1 MRRLFILALVL
12 LGASPA
18 WSHSE
23 VDARNR
29 VSFRVEARREVA
41 NDWATARFSI
51 LAEGKDPAVVANSV
65 NSQMTAALVKAKGTK
80 DIEIRSGAYVTQP
93 VYDNGR
99 VVRWRARQELRLE
112 SGDVDRLSKL
122 IGTLQGESVSL
133 SGIVFSVKS
142 ETRDALEGELINEA
156 LAAFRARA
164 SLIAKGMNAADW
176 SLVGLSVG
184 RSGGE
189 PQMVHMRAEAD
200 MMSMSQSAPPA
211 FEAGT
216 SDIRIQID
224 GSVEL
229 E

>member
-12 LGASPA
+12 FGGSPA

-29 VSFRVEARREVA
+29 VSFRVEVRREVA
-41 NDWATARFSI
+41 NDWATARLSI
-51 LAEGKDPAVVANSV
+51 LAEGKDPAVVADSV
-65 NSQMTAALVKAKGTK
+65 NNQMKAALVKAKGTK
-80 DIEIRSGAYVTQP
+80 EVEVRSGAYVTQP
-93 VYDNGR
+93 VYDDGR

-142 ETRDALEGELINEA
+142 ETRDALEDELINEA

-184 RSGGE
+184 RSGAE
-189 PQMVHMRAEAD
+189 PRMVHMRAEAD
-200 MMSMSQSAPPA
+200 MMSMSKSAPPV

-224 GSVEL
+224 GNVEL

>member
-80 DIEIRSGAYVTQP
+80 DIEIRSGSYVTQP

>member
-1 MRRLFILALVL
+1 MRRLFILTLVL

-18 WSHSE
+18 LSHSE

-65 NSQMTAALVKAKGTK
+65 NSQMKAALVKAKGTK
-80 DIEIRSGAYVTQP
+80 DVEVRSGAYVTQP

-112 SGDVDRLSKL
+112 SGEVDRLSKL

-133 SGIVFSVKS
+133 SGIDFSVKS
-142 ETRDALEGELINEA
+142 ETRDALEDELIKEA

-189 PQMVHMRAEAD
+189 PRMVHMRAEAD
-200 MMSMSQSAPPA
+200 MMSMSKSAPPV

-224 GSVEL
+224 GNVEL

>member
-1 MRRLFILALVL
+1 MRRLFILTLVL

-18 WSHSE
+18 LSHSE

-65 NSQMTAALVKAKGTK
+65 NSQMKAALVKAKGTK
-80 DIEIRSGAYVTQP
+80 DVEVRSGAYVTQP

-112 SGDVDRLSKL
+112 SGEVDRLSKL

-133 SGIVFSVKS
+133 SGIEFSVKS
-142 ETRDALEGELINEA
+142 ETRDALEDELIKEA

-189 PQMVHMRAEAD
+189 PRMVHMRAEAD
-200 MMSMSQSAPPA
+200 MMSMSKSAPPV

-224 GSVEL
+224 GNVEL

>member
-29 VSFRVEARREVA
+29 VSFQVEARREVA

-65 NSQMTAALVKAKGTK
+65 NSQMKAALVKAKGTK
-80 DIEIRSGAYVTQP
+80 EVEVRSGAYVTQP

-122 IGTLQGESVSL
+122 IGTLQAESVSL
-133 SGIVFSVKS
+133 SGIDFSVKR
-142 ETRDALEGELINEA
+142 ETRDALEDELINEA
-156 LAAFRARA
+156 LAAFRDRA
-164 SLIAKGMNAADW
+164 SLIAKGMDASDW

-189 PQMVHMRAEAD
+189 PRMVHMRAEVD
-200 MMSMSQSAPPA
+200 MMSMSKSAPPV

-216 SDIRIQID
+216 SDIRIQINGD
-224 GSVEL
+224 VEL